1 MRPAA
6 PRPARAGAPN
16 GRRTDAE
23 RPAPNGV
30 ILRVAAIIGLAE
42 LGFATVIPL
51 LPLHLTEQLGAS
63 VKLVGVVVAAF
74 ALTETFLKTAWG
86 SVADRLGRR
95 PMITF
100 GLLLSSVAPVLMSV
114 VRQAWLFIP
123 LRLIDGA
130 GSSALWPAASAII
143 ADTTPAHRRAT
154 AMGALNMFFL
164 AGLAFGPSLGL
175 FVVALFDSYAAGFY
189 MAAVLLF
196 AAGIVAAVALRDL
209 GHTHL
214 QPSDADVV
222 GYHGTAPSPEFDAVV
237 EETRR
242 VPLLGV
248 MLVVAFVQM
257 FGAGLLAPILVIYAK
272 RIVGLTAHMMGT
284 MFLVF
289 MLVVALASLAAGH
302 LADRWGKM
310 RAISLGMVTGSVG
323 LWLLPLSPRLSMLA
337 ASGLLIGV
345 GYALSTPAWNAMVS
359 ELAPPGRVG
368 LAMGASQT
376 AQGLGLVLGPLLGGL
391 MWDTLGHRAPFLGAA
406 ALLTFGTVV
415 LLWGMRRVVRGGALS
430 APR

>member
-1 MRPAA
+1 MTAPVTSP
-6 PRPARAGAPN
+6 PRPSAP
-16 GRRTDAE
+16 ALPE
-23 RPAPNGV
+23 RIRPRGV
-30 ILRVAAIIGLAE
+30 VLRVAVVIGLAE

-51 LPLHLTEQLGAS
+51 LPLHLTERLGAS
-63 VKLVGVVVAAF
+63 VKLVGMVVAAF

-95 PMITF
+95 PMIIA
-100 GLLLSSVAPVLMSV
+100 GLVVGSLAPMLMSV
-114 VRQAWLFIP
+114 LRQAWLFVP

-164 AGLAFGPSLGL
+164 AGLAFGPTLAL
-175 FVVALFDSYAAGFY
+175 YVVGFSGSYAAGFY
-189 MAAVLLF
+189 LAALLLLGAAV
-196 AAGIVAAVALRDL
+196 VAAFTLRGL

-214 QPSDADVV
+214 RSSAEDVV
-222 GYHGTAPSPEFDAVV
+222 GYHGTAPNPEIEEVV
-237 EETRR
+237 EEA
-242 VPLLGV
+242 VHYPLLGV

-272 RIVGLTAHMMGT
+272 RIVGLSEQMIGT
-284 MFLVF
+284 LFLV
-289 MLVVALASLAAGH
+289 LVLSVALASMPLGR
-302 LADRWGKM
+302 LADRWGKL
-310 RAISLGMVTGSVG
+310 RAVTWGMMLGSLG
-323 LWLLPLSPRLSMLA
+323 LWVLPLSPRLEILA
-337 ASGLLIGV
+337 LSAVLLGFS
-345 GYALSTPAWNAMVS
+345 YALSSPAWYALIS
-359 ELAPPGRVG
+359 ELAPPGRTG

-391 MWDTLGHRAPFLGAA
+391 MWDTLGHQAPFIGAA
-406 ALLTFGTVV
+406 ALLSLATMT
-415 LLWGMRRVVRGGALS
+415 LLVAMRRLAPGGGRS

>member
-1 MRPAA
+1 MKPAA
-6 PRPARAGAPN
+6 PSPARRGAPN
-16 GRRTDAE
+16 GRRADAE

-214 QPSDADVV
+214 QPSGADVV
-222 GYHGTAPSPEFDAVV
+222 GYHGTAPSPELDAVV

-272 RIVGLTAHMMGT
+272 RIVGLSEHMMGT
-284 MFLVF
+284 LFLVF

-415 LLWGMRRVVRGGALS
+415 LLWGMRRVARGVALS